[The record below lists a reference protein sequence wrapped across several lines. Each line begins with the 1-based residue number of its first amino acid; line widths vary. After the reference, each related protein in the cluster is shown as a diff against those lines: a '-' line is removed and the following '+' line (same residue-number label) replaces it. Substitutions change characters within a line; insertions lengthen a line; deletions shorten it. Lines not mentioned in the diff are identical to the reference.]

1 MKVFVKIEKSEGVR
15 VKSVKL
21 QSIEVSNLCCRVKL
35 KNLKSQWRY
44 VKDRIPGIE
53 TADLDDED
61 VVRQLGQ
68 DCQTR
73 GVSPSCIKH
82 LRLLKQFLVSLAAVR
97 KGLSPPTFKSETFNF
112 AAALEVDKSHGVL
125 TRVC

>member
-1 MKVFVKIEKSEGVR
+1 MQVQYSEMIVDIQVYYHR
-15 VKSVKL
+15 R
-21 QSIEVSNLCCRVKL
+21 CRVKL

-53 TADLDDED
+53 TADLDDEE

-68 DCQTR
+68 DCQSR

-97 KGLSPPTFKSETFNF
+97 KGLAPPPFKSETFNF
-112 AAALEVDKSHGVL
+112 AAALEADKSQSLYPRVSL
-125 TRVC
+125 T